1 MREQFANEVIVKL
14 AGRVSDEDLSVIH
27 DCIMAVL
34 ANYDIKERETTL
46 ALYESFVPQ
55 FYEVYLATL
64 KINGRSIGTIKT
76 YNYHLVNFFLQVG
89 RPIKDVTA
97 ADIYSYLYFLQK
109 KGTICNRTLDHTRV
123 ILNTFM
129 QWAADE
135 GYIEKNP
142 CHNVKPIRYTE
153 RQRQPLT
160 DMELELVRDAC
171 QTIRESAMVET
182 LYSTGCR
189 VTELAILKQTDVD
202 LAGRTVTLL
211 GKGNKYRT
219 SFLNARAELMLRKY
233 LHSRKDDNPA
243 LIVTERKPT
252 RPLTKE
258 AYEKIIGE
266 IGERANISRRL
277 TPHIFRHTF
286 ATNLIRRGA
295 RIEDVQKLLGHEKTS
310 TTLIYTKI
318 DTEAIRHDHE
328 RYII

>member
-1 MREQFANEVIVKL
+1 MREQFANEVILKL
-14 AGRVSDEDLSVIH
+14 AGKVSDEDLSVIH

-34 ANYDIKERETTL
+34 ANYEISERETSL
-46 ALYESFVPQ
+46 ALYESFVPK
-55 FYEVYLATL
+55 FYEVYLAML

-76 YNYHLVNFFLQVG
+76 YNFHLVNFFLQMG
-89 RPIKDVTA
+89 RPVKDITA
-97 ADIYSYLYFLQK
+97 ADIYCYLYSLQQ
-109 KGTICNRTLDHTRV
+109 KGTICNRTLDHIRV
-123 ILNTFM
+123 IINGFM
-129 QWAADE
+129 QWAANE

-142 CHNVKPIRYTE
+142 CRSVKPISYTE

-171 QTIRESAMVET
+171 QTVRESAIVET
-182 LYSTGCR
+182 MYSTGCR
-189 VTELAILKQTDVD
+189 VTELATLKQTDTD
-202 LAGRTVTLL
+202 LSSRTVTLF

-243 LIVTERKPT
+243 LIVTERKPI

-258 AYEKIIGE
+258 AYEKIIRE
-266 IGERANISRRL
+266 IGERAHLSRRL
-277 TPHIFRHTF
+277 TPHVFRHTF
-286 ATNLIRRGA
+286 ATNLVRRGA
-295 RIEDVQKLLGHEKTS
+295 RLEDVQKLLGHEKPS

-318 DTEAIRHDHE
+318 DTSAIRHDHE